1 MKVFNK
7 NEGTW
12 SSKVNFVDEN
22 NVVLGYDTDQC
33 CCEHAD
39 WFISHK
45 VQNEII
51 ERTEDEPNLEG
62 FTFDREF
69 FKEVENESEFDGGSM
84 AVFRIENG
92 SDEKFIHIFNCHN
105 GYYGHG
111 FDFKIGEET
120 LREGCL

>member
-22 NVVLGYDTDQC
+22 NVMLGYDTDQC

-45 VQNEII
+45 VENEII
-51 ERTEDEPNLEG
+51 ERTEEEPNLDG
-62 FTFDREF
+62 FSFDREF
-69 FKEVENESEFDGGSM
+69 FREVENESEFDEGSM

-92 SDEKFIHIFNCHN
+92 TDEKFIHIFNCHN

-120 LREGCL
+120 LREGYL

>member
-69 FKEVENESEFDGGSM
+69 FKEVENES
-84 AVFRIENG
+84 
-92 SDEKFIHIFNCHN
+92 
-105 GYYGHG
+105 
-111 FDFKIGEET
+111 
-120 LREGCL
+120 